1 MAFTKNTKGK
11 GKEYVTKNGEK
22 RKALT
27 MEQRAERY
35 CTELKSGVNVYTG
48 KQLTASQKGWRAG
61 YMAKSTA
68 DAKVFKLQNPGYERK
83 TKNKKY

>member
-11 GKEYVTKNGEK
+11 GAEYVTKNGET

-35 CTELKSGVNVYTG
+35 CTELKSGKNVYTG
-48 KQLTASQKGWRAG
+48 KPLTDSQKGWRAG
-61 YMAKSTA
+61 YMAKTSQ
-68 DAKVFKLQNPGYERK
+68 DSKVFKLQNPDYKRK